1 MHDLLDKLWN
11 SCEFFHTFFLHSPVK
26 NSLTRQIFLFLM
38 KSQTIADNS
47 AAATKNKETHCDKF
61 GMVQ

>member
-1 MHDLLDKLWN
+1 MKLMWI
-11 SCEFFHTFFLHSPVK
+11 FPYIFLHSPVK
-26 NSLTRQIFLFLM
+26 NSLTQQFFLFLM

-47 AAATKNKETHCDKF
+47 AAATKNKETNCDEF